1 MEDISF
7 YTPVKDRLFNTISGR
22 RKRKDV
28 YKKAGG
34 GGVLNGVSQKG
45 SNYTDLCPNA
55 LIK

>member
-7 YTPVKDRLFNTISGR
+7 YMAVKARLINTISGR

-34 GGVLNGVSQKG
+34 GGS
-45 SNYTDLCPNA
+45 C
-55 LIK
+55 